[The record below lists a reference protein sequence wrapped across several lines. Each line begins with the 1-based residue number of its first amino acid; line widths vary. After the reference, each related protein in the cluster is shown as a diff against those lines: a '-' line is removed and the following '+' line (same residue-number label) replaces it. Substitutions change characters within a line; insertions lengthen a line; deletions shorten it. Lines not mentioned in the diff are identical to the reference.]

1 MKVIITIVFV
11 AVLFAGPVSADRMF
25 LWNLTLSEIYDD
37 EVDHDF
43 KMKGIGITDLQI
55 DTPRNLLISYSAS
68 ILRGEDSVCEKEIC
82 VDYERLTVGVE
93 LELGYT
99 FGKKFS
105 PFASVSWSTTE
116 TDVSITG
123 MAFSDMS
130 TDDSMLGIGAYLG
143 EQDRWIKLSASG
155 LKRDTS
161 VSFGGYFALKNNF
174 VRSVALSA
182 ATENPMDS
190 WEVTLGFG
198 RFVIAR

>member
-1 MKVIITIVFV
+1 MKVIINIVFV

-43 KMKGIGITDLQI
+43 KMNGIGITDLQI
-55 DTPRNLLISYSAS
+55 DSRRNLLISYSAS
-68 ILRGEDSVCEKEIC
+68 LLRGEDAECENELC
-82 VDYERLTVGVE
+82 VDYERLSVGVE
-93 LELGYT
+93 LEFGYT

-116 TDVSITG
+116 TDISITG
-123 MAFSDMS
+123 MESSNVS
-130 TDDSMLGIGAYLG
+130 TDNSTLGIGAYWG
-143 EQDRWIKLSASG
+143 EQERWIKLSASD
-155 LKRDTS
+155 LDKEIS
-161 VSFGGYFALKNNF
+161 VSLGGYFALKNNF
-174 VRSVALSA
+174 VCSVAFST

-190 WEVTLGFG
+190 WEVTLGLG